1 MEGIKTMH
9 TLWRRTLT
17 CMRNLHEMEAITLLQ
32 ITKATKNKG
41 TSLEVASSGI
51 ARTRENMSMSFY
63 SLKRKDISMRTRKRR
78 IPQRIAPC
86 RLLHSVTHLVAAA
99 LRAVFLKHFG
109 PVGRALLAD
118 PSAADIISNTL
129 ETHQEV

>member
-63 SLKRKDISMRTRKRR
+63 SLKRKDISMRIRKRR
-78 IPQRIAPC
+78 ILQRIAPC
-86 RLLHSVTHLVAAA
+86 RLLYSVTHLAVAA
-99 LRAVFLKHFG
+99 LRAKPKMSLSI
-109 PVGRALLAD
+109 RIRD
-118 PSAADIISNTL
+118 PIIAQIQSFFR
-129 ETHQEV
+129 VYY